1 MKEIQKIYM
10 LQCQNIQIY
19 FGKPS
24 PLENLGHINVQINL
38 WKTMKNWQ
46 KHKLWSIWLK
56 SVFFFKKNLLK
67 YLEWNMYTIFQ
78 IDEVSYIYLNYH
90 NCLMWIIARES
101 VYCFILIHT
110 QFTVAS
116 VENLMEEVV
125 TSNQM

>member
-1 MKEIQKIYM
+1 
-10 LQCQNIQIY
+10 
-19 FGKPS
+19 
-24 PLENLGHINVQINL
+24 
-38 WKTMKNWQ
+38 
-46 KHKLWSIWLK
+46 
-56 SVFFFKKNLLK
+56 
-67 YLEWNMYTIFQ
+67 MYTIFK

-116 VENLMEEVV
+116 VENQMEEVV